1 MKRFWFAAT
10 TIYSALCAAQQ
21 ATVVLPTINIQG
33 QGLPAATD
41 ALPAAI
47 GVSTQL
53 ELEDKAQQPRSLDQL
68 LVDEGAAAWDA
79 ANSLG
84 IANGLSVRGFVVANQ
99 GVSILQVG
107 RNFLNG
113 HADLV
118 WRFSRDPATVSR
130 VQLISG
136 SDATLLGAGSPAAS
150 ILFTTKAPEGV
161 QARKL
166 SVVLGTSGLK
176 RVVGDAEFHWGPVQ
190 SRAVIAL
197 QRDDKSIEDVQ
208 DERNVLLLSNKLAV
222 GYGSLKLD
230 VEYHQNKTP
239 FPFGTAYA
247 GGKFIFDQP
256 FVDAR
261 AFANRQYHRQAL
273 YFDHPLGEKSQISLY
288 WQHGHSTRNELLLG
302 FFDPLNATKLRGY
315 YRTVDENNSQSD
327 LGVKLAGEFK
337 TGAISHGWAATWQH
351 LGLVRDFAGPQ
362 NIGGFTLDV
371 ANPVYPTN
379 LQALPLSARFAF
391 ERYRERGIALADVAR
406 WGDWEARSALR
417 RSAYQLSSSTTLTS
431 PVVPVAEA
439 SHTSSSVALGKRL
452 TDTQRLWASRTESF
466 LPNRGRFSGG
476 AFLPPSVSHQY
487 ELGWQYKANKQAFSF
502 TVFDL
507 EQSNLP
513 GKNPSDPD
521 ALVLVG
527 SNRSKG
533 FEAKVDFR
541 AAGMEWQGA
550 LTRLQARVQDRIS
563 ATQGSFLVGSPDG
576 YGSLKASLPVGAGMT
591 TWARWQGAT
600 SRPGDDK
607 ASFRSPG
614 YGILGLGLEAAAT
627 PGGTRWGT
635 NIQNLADKRYVRS
648 LTGADNVWQ
657 GPRRSLQVWADTAF

>member
-1 MKRFWFAAT
+1 MKSLCFALTA
-10 TIYSALCAAQQ
+10 IYSALSAAQQ
-21 ATVVLPTINIQG
+21 ATVVLPTVTIQG
-33 QGLPAATD
+33 QRQPAISAESPSGIGNATR
-41 ALPAAI
+41 I
-47 GVSTQL
+47 
-53 ELEDKAQQPRSLDQL
+53 ELEDKAEQPRSLDQS

-79 ANSLG
+79 ANALG
-84 IANGLSVRGFVVANQ
+84 IANGLSVRGFVVNNQ
-99 GVSILQVG
+99 GVSTLQVG

-118 WRFSRDPATVSR
+118 WRFARDPATVSR
-130 VQLISG
+130 VELISG

-150 ILFTTKAPEGV
+150 VLFTTKSPSGI
-161 QARKL
+161 QARKFGL
-166 SVVLGTSGLK
+166 VLGTSGLK
-176 RVVGDAEFHWGPVQ
+176 RLTGDAEFHWGPVQ
-190 SRAVIAL
+190 TRAVIAL
-197 QRDDKSIEDVQ
+197 QRDDKSVEDVQ
-208 DERNVLLLSNKLAV
+208 DERNVVLVSNKLPV
-222 GYGSLKLD
+222 GAGAIKLD

-239 FPFGTAYA
+239 FPFGTAYV
-247 GGKFIFDQP
+247 GGRFVYDQP
-256 FVDAR
+256 FVDSR
-261 AFANRQYHRQAL
+261 AFANRQYRRQAL
-273 YFDHPLGEKSQISLY
+273 YFDHPLGDATQISLY
-288 WQHGHSTRNELLLG
+288 WQRGHSTRNELLLG
-302 FFDPLNATKLRGY
+302 FFDPLNTTKLRGY

-327 LGVKLAGEFK
+327 LGVKLNGRFN
-337 TGAISHGWAATWQH
+337 TGALAHDWTATWQH
-351 LGLVRDFAGPQ
+351 LDLARDFAGPQ
-362 NIGGFTLDV
+362 NIGGFTLD
-371 ANPVYPTN
+371 ATNPVFPVN
-379 LQALPLSARFAF
+379 LQSLPLSTRYAF
-391 ERYRERGIALADVAR
+391 ERYRERGVAVADVMNI
-406 WGDWEARSALR
+406 GDWEARLALR
-417 RSAYQLSSSTTLTS
+417 RSAYQLSSSTTLTG

-452 TDTQRLWASRTESF
+452 TDTQRLWVSRTESF
-466 LPNRGRFSGG
+466 LPNRGRFSSG

-487 ELGWQYKANKQAFSF
+487 ELGWQYKKSKQAFSF
-502 TVFDL
+502 AVFDL

-513 GKNPSDPD
+513 ARDPADPD
-521 ALVLVG
+521 ALVLIG

-533 FEAKVDFR
+533 FEAKADFQW
-541 AAGMEWQGA
+541 AGVQWQGA

-576 YGSLKASLPVGAGMT
+576 YGSLKASLPVGAGIT

-614 YGILGLGLEAAAT
+614 YGILGVGLEAAAT